1 MHAALQCG
9 IILVNARS
17 GIRVYALIELGSI
30 SLACMIIIGIVLIFN
45 YYNLFMVSIMLQFF
59 FGSVCMFTCV
69 RVYVHVL
76 AHMVSYSQIVVA
88 FNSV

>member
-1 MHAALQCG
+1 
-9 IILVNARS
+9 
-17 GIRVYALIELGSI
+17 
-30 SLACMIIIGIVLIFN
+30 
-45 YYNLFMVSIMLQFF
+45 MVSIMLQFF

>member
-1 MHAALQCG
+1 MWYYSCKCQVRYSGLCSDRAGQYFFGMHDY
-9 IILVNARS
+9 NWNF
-17 GIRVYALIELGSI
+17 
-30 SLACMIIIGIVLIFN
+30 LIFN

-59 FGSVCMFTCV
+59 FGSVCMFTCL